1 VEVGKMRSVLSV
13 SLPDRLVEELKSLA
27 RETGRNKSDIIRES
41 LSLYIWETRLKRLKK
56 QFKPLAKKAGLV
68 TEEDVFKQI
77 S

>member
-1 VEVGKMRSVLSV
+1 MRSVLSV

-27 RETGRNKSDIIRES
+27 KETGRNKSDIIRES

-68 TEEDVFKQI
+68 TEDDVFKQI